1 MAYVT
6 HDSKGNPRRES
17 NPWIEDSLEKEIKR
31 LKEEKKHLEEVFLE
45 IMENIKKIQKR
56 KNGSERRIEKLKK
69 PLPEMKNR
77 HYNISMRIE
86 KLEWDYCNI
95 VEIIDKEWQY
105 DDCNCKKINFI
116 RFPKDYVHYAK
127 EECSRCGRW
136 QKFVSPL
143 INSGLG

>member
-56 KNGSERRIEKLKK
+56 KNGSERRIEKLKN

-77 HYNISMRIE
+77 HYNMMEVIHLIYLMMDGLIPIQE
-86 KLEWDYCNI
+86 MN
-95 VEIIDKEWQY
+95 
-105 DDCNCKKINFI
+105 
-116 RFPKDYVHYAK
+116 K
-127 EECSRCGRW
+127 EE
-136 QKFVSPL
+136 QKL
-143 INSGLG
+143 L

>member
-77 HYNISMRIE
+77 HYNIKI
-86 KLEWDYCNI
+86 KLCQPNPDWN
-95 VEIIDKEWQY
+95 
-105 DDCNCKKINFI
+105 
-116 RFPKDYVHYAK
+116 
-127 EECSRCGRW
+127 
-136 QKFVSPL
+136 L
-143 INSGLG
+143 INSIAFLI